1 MMAELPLVSIITPS
15 YNQGEFLEQTI
26 QSVLNQSYPKIE
38 YLVIDGGSQDQ
49 SLEIIRRFSD
59 RLDYWESNP
68 DRGQAEAI
76 NKGLLR
82 AKGHILGWLNSDDI
96 LLPSSVSLVV
106 NTLIDHPEIDVVYG
120 RLNRIDEGG
129 KLVPTPVLPKDR
141 VTFEAAHAIGE
152 CVVNQPGC
160 FWRRRMTERVGYLDE
175 SLRYVMDYEY
185 WLRMLVAGAKFKRL
199 DETLAA
205 FRLSSRSKTVGQTAL
220 FAEEHLKFLDTLLE
234 KADLAASLGLS
245 NEDVRHQVRR
255 GRAIQQLYAFN
266 GNLKQG
272 RWRRALYW
280 LVQAMK
286 TDPSVF
292 FQERWRDLLQAK
304 ISRRFLKSPY

>member
-1 MMAELPLVSIITPS
+1 MVELPLVSIITPS
-15 YNQGEFLEQTI
+15 YNQGEFLGQTI
-26 QSVLNQSYPKIE
+26 QSVLDQSYPRIE

-49 SLEIIRRFSD
+49 SLEVIRSFSD
-59 RLDYWESNP
+59 RLDYWEFRP
-68 DRGQAEAI
+68 DRGQAEVI

-82 AKGHILGWLNSDDI
+82 AKGDILGWLNSDDI

-106 NTLIDHPEIDVVYG
+106 NTLMNRPEIDVVYG
-120 RLNRIDEGG
+120 RLDRIDEDG

-141 VTFEAAHAIGE
+141 VTFDAAHAIGE
-152 CVVNQPGC
+152 SVVNQPGC
-160 FWRRRMTERVGYLDE
+160 LWRRRIMEQVGLLDK

-185 WLRMLVAGAKFKRL
+185 WLRMLVAGAKFRRL

-234 KADLAASLGLS
+234 RGDLAVRLGLS
-245 NEDVRHQVRR
+245 VEDVHRQVRR
-255 GRAIQQLYAFN
+255 GQAIQQLYAFN

-272 RWRRALYW
+272 RWKRAIYW
-280 LVQAMK
+280 LIRAMK
-286 TDPSVF
+286 SDPSVF